1 MVGRRFGHDARMAM
15 TATDFLD
22 SLTAGVPESQ
32 PLVVEHLEDNDG
44 LLLHLLTADLRRFA
58 TQSFDTGQSDVLEK
72 LLAVLDVALREGTND
87 VQNAV
92 SVSFVENSEWWD
104 PATRPFVESWP
115 AGLRGEVDRQRRTR
129 Q

>member
-1 MVGRRFGHDARMAM
+1 MAM